1 MDGYPSMDGSLLLNV
16 VDRNFTFKTGTATVL
31 QGQVREYK
39 KNRFDRLSFQLQ
51 IPTENEMYCS
61 KQTWLAPAV
70 VVCCILLVPGNE
82 AQRQRPNIF
91 ALFRQNFASRVGL
104 VYTSTTTTT
113 VTTTFTATQ
122 TVTVTTE
129 APAVVE
135 ATAIPDP
142 TLNPL
147 ALAAL
152 LSLEGSSTSSQTP
165 STTTATTTEP
175 TSSTESTTT
184 TTTTENSLLDTTLA
198 STATSESPVI
208 ASPINTNSSSSTT
221 LRSRPTSRLASTK
234 RSSSSTK
241 RPSLVLATDSNRFFG
256 PGRES
261 KLGKEELNQDF
272 KSTPVST

>member
-1 MDGYPSMDGSLLLNV
+1 MDCSLLLNV
-16 VDRNFTFKTGTATVL
+16 VDRNFTVKTGTAPCCVVW

-39 KNRFDRLSFQLQ
+39 KKRFDRLSFQLK
-51 IPTENEMYCS
+51 IRTENEMYCS
-61 KQTWLAPAV
+61 KQTWLASAV

-113 VTTTFTATQ
+113 VTTTFTTTQ

-135 ATAIPDP
+135 ATALADP

-152 LSLEGSSTSSQTP
+152 LSLEGSPTSSQTPP

-175 TSSTESTTT
+175 TSSTESTTTT

-272 KSTPVST
+272 KYTPVST